1 MRSSNVKVASLP
13 LGETDCETSIV
24 PKKFTIE
31 PAGMLV
37 EEFTSIFS
45 IETCRPKLSE
55 CNNEGSI
62 SETTRIKHLNIWS
75 IIFPIL
81 Q

>member
-1 MRSSNVKVASLP
+1 MRSSKVKVASLP
-13 LGETDCETSIV
+13 LGETDGETSIV

-37 EEFTSIFS
+37 DEFTSIFS

>member
-1 MRSSNVKVASLP
+1 M
-13 LGETDCETSIV
+13 V
-24 PKKFTIE
+24 PKKFTVE
-31 PAGMLV
+31 PAGIVV

-75 IIFPIL
+75 IIFPIFAVIGGL
-81 Q
+81 ITNVLNHKSTLTV